1 MSNGFDNH
9 FICKGGSVV
18 INNDYS
24 TEEKLG
30 SDQED
35 DNYYEDYDS
44 ILLKRARW
52 QRLFGWAIILFALS
66 NLAFVLYSILIILP
80 DTAYRIDAILMVT
93 WNIAITA
100 FNIFL
105 ITVGIQKIK
114 KNSKKP
120 FKH

>member
-1 MSNGFDNH
+1 M
-9 FICKGGSVV
+9 

-35 DNYYEDYDS
+35 DDYYEDYDS

-66 NLAFVLYSILIILP
+66 NLAFVLYSVFIILP
-80 DTAYRIDAILMVT
+80 DSAYMFDAIFSAI

-114 KNSKKP
+114 KNSKKL